1 MNLLDRALDLIVQ
14 DICELPDRS
23 SPDDW
28 PEAMLVTSDELR
40 RIITARFEEVFLSYE
55 RKQA

>member
-28 PEAMLVTSDELR
+28 PEAMLVTPDELR
-40 RIITARFEEVFLSYE
+40 RIVVSRFRQVFLSAE
-55 RKQA
+55 VGL